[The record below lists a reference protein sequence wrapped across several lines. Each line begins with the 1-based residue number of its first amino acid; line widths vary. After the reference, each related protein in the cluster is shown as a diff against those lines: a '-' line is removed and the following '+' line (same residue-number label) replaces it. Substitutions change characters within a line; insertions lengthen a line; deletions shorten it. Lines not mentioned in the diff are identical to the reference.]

1 MNLRPDCEMSVGEN
15 ILYQVK
21 KKKKDIALIMYKEY
35 GRESIERAKEC
46 EHLSEGYKLLQN
58 AE

>member
-1 MNLRPDCEMSVGEN
+1 
-15 ILYQVK
+15 
-21 KKKKDIALIMYKEY
+21 MYKEY
-35 GRESIERAKEC
+35 GRESIEQPKEC